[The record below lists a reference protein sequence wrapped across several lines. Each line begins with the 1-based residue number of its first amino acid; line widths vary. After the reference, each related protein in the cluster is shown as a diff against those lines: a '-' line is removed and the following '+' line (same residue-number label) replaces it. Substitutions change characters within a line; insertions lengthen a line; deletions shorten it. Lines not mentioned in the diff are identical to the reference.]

1 MDKLLKWGI
10 IGLGNIAEKF
20 AEDLPRTENGVLHA
34 VASRSLVKAKEF
46 AARHKAPH
54 ALGSYIDILGVS
66 DLDVIYIATPHNLH
80 FENTMMCLQAGI
92 PVLCEKP
99 IAINMNQA
107 QQMVS
112 VAREKNIFLM
122 DAIWTRFLPHFVEV
136 KKIVDSGVLGPIT
149 SLKADFGFEASEKRH
164 KRLFNKN
171 LGGGALLDIGIYPI
185 FAAYILLGK
194 PTDIQA
200 RAEFGDTGV
209 DLKVDMDFVY
219 GNTCHAQLTCTLLE
233 DTASNLVIE
242 GEWGTLEVGHRFHGP
257 NNYDLRIRDKARK
270 ISNFKYNCNGYMY
283 EANEVARC
291 IALGQAE
298 SEHMPLDFTL
308 ELMQLLDQVR
318 NKAGIFYLQYDV

>member
-1 MDKLLKWGI
+1 MNKIFKWGI

-20 AEDLPRTENGVLHA
+20 AQDLPHTENGVLHA
-34 VASRSLVKAKEF
+34 VASRSKDKAQEF
-46 AARHKAPH
+46 ARKHNAPH
-54 ALGSYIDILGVS
+54 SFGSYADILSVS
-66 DLDVIYIATPHNLH
+66 DLDAVYIATPHNLH
-80 FENTMMCLQAGI
+80 AENTMMCLEAGV

-99 IAINMNQA
+99 FAINLNQS

-112 VAREKNIFLM
+112 LAREKNVFLM
-122 DAIWTRFLPHFVEV
+122 DAIWTRFLPHFMEI
-136 KKIVDSGVLGPIT
+136 KEIVYSGELGPIT
-149 SLKADFGFEASEKRH
+149 SLKADFGFEADEKRH
-164 KRLFNKN
+164 RRLFNKD
-171 LGGGALLDIGIYPI
+171 LGGGSLLDIGIYPI
-185 FAAYILLGK
+185 FAAYALLGK
-194 PTDIQA
+194 PTEIKA
-200 RAEFGDTGV
+200 KAEFGETGV
-209 DLKVDMDFVY
+209 DLKVDMEFVY
-219 GNTCHAQLTCTLLE
+219 GSTCNAQLTCTLLE

-291 IALGQAE
+291 IYLGQTE

-318 NKAGIFYLQYDV
+318 DKAGIFYLRYDV